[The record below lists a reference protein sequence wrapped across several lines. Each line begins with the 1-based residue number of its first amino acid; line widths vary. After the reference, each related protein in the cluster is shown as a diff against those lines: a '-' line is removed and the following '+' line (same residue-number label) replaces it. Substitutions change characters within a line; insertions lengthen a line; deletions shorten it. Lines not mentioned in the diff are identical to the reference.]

1 MSFEEGDVLYIT
13 DQSNPS
19 WWKARCGKVEGLVP
33 CNYGVFVLEQI
44 LKYFCSICQ
53 KAVKTFFMLN
63 LVEESME
70 SLDNPLHDAAKRG
83 NSSFMEECISNRV
96 SIKARVFIVVKL
108 K

>member
-1 MSFEEGDVLYIT
+1 M
-13 DQSNPS
+13 
-19 WWKARCGKVEGLVP
+19 
-33 CNYGVFVLEQI
+33 VFVLEQI